1 MGRDRP
7 IRGQGSLLRALAGVH
22 ASSLTAPYI
31 SSATKHSLRSQI
43 ADEEQALW
51 RVYAQMGHRALELLS
66 AGAIQDP
73 ALADLPAQVPPHQE
87 RIEELKRQVEELDR
101 SLGGP

>member
-1 MGRDRP
+1 V
-7 IRGQGSLLRALAGVH
+7 SLLDDLSRGVRSVTDSLSLE
-22 ASSLTAPYI
+22 AS
-31 SSATKHSLRSQI
+31 KHSLRSQI
-43 ADEEQALW
+43 ADEEQAVW

-73 ALADLPAQVPPHQE
+73 ALADLAAQVPPHQE

-101 SLGGP
+101 SLRGPPPSPPGKPPG